1 MIRTLRAA
9 ALLLTGPAALG
20 LSLAAVS
27 PAAAAVHP
35 ATGCSTAAAV
45 PIGIDGFAFT
55 PPQVLPGGTSTGD
68 LITTNCTD
76 STLISTETWTGQ
88 WLPLSTTGAA
98 PAGCPAIDPVT
109 RSVTYA
115 AGQELAENG
124 TYTVPTGCQAAE
136 LAVTVDIGIDNAA
149 DVESAT
155 AYLVIEHVSPG
166 S

>member
-1 MIRTLRAA
+1 MIRTLRSA
-9 ALLLTGPAALG
+9 ALLLTVPAALG
-20 LSLAAVS
+20 LSVAAVS

-35 ATGCSTAAAV
+35 AAGCSTAAE
-45 PIGIDGFAFT
+45 PIAIDGFAFT
-55 PPQVLPGGTSTGD
+55 PPQVFPDNSSTAD
-68 LITTNCTD
+68 LITTNCTGA
-76 STLISTETWTGQ
+76 TLISTETWTGR
-88 WLPLSTTGAA
+88 WLPLSTSGAA

-136 LAVTVDIGIDNAA
+136 LAVTVDIGIDNAG

-155 AYLVIEHVSPG
+155 AYLVIEHISPG
-166 S
+166 A